1 MNFQLA
7 TGHGFAKGS
16 EWARIK
22 YFMYKI
28 RYLLY
33 RVCCYWY
40 LGSSHLYMEVR

>member
-7 TGHGFAKGS
+7 SGHGFTERS
-16 EWARIK
+16 EWAGVK
-22 YFMYKI
+22 YFVYEFW
-28 RYLLY
+28 YLLY